1 MSDFR
6 LEHCKSDAIGILLK
20 LELNPW
26 DFFTKSTNLKERER
40 SGDKDVEG
48 KIILKCILQKQ
59 DDRPWTGFTVQSR
72 LLTKFTVQSI
82 LWTDITVQ

>member
-6 LEHCKSDAIGILLK
+6 LERCKTDAIGILLK

-26 DFFTKSTNLKERER
+26 DLFTKFYSTNLKEREH

-48 KIILKCILQKQ
+48 K
-59 DDRPWTGFTVQSR
+59 
-72 LLTKFTVQSI
+72 
-82 LWTDITVQ
+82 